1 MEEAESRDTLL
12 GGRVVL
18 HQPRAGFRA
27 AIDPV
32 FLAAAVPA
40 RAGERV
46 LDLGAGTGAA
56 ALCLAARV
64 PGCRVTG
71 LDIQADLV
79 RLLCRNAAAG
89 GLADRVEGHAGDI
102 ADPPAAIAQGMFD
115 HVMTNPPYF
124 EAARHTPA
132 AGPGK
137 ALARTEGAAGLGAW
151 IGAGL
156 DRLRGRGS
164 LTLVHRAER
173 LDAVLAALGGRAG
186 AVTVFP
192 LWPKAGRA
200 AKLVV
205 VQARKGLATPM
216 RLAAGLVLHETD
228 GAYTAAAQAVLRG
241 GAALDLQSNGT
252 I

>member
-1 MEEAESRDTLL
+1 MREAESCDTLL

-40 RAGERV
+40 RAGDRV

-71 LDIQADLV
+71 LDIQGDLV
-79 RLLCRNAAAG
+79 GLLRRNAAAG
-89 GLADRVEGHAGDI
+89 GLTDRVDAVVGDVI
-102 ADPPAAIAQGMFD
+102 DPPAAIAQGMFD

-132 AGPGK
+132 AGRGK
-137 ALARTEGAAGLGAW
+137 ALARTEGPAGLEAW

-156 DRLRGRGS
+156 ERLRGRGS
-164 LTLVHRAER
+164 LTLIHRAER
-173 LDAVLAALGGRAG
+173 LDAVLAALAGRAG
-186 AVTVFP
+186 AVAVFP
-192 LWPKAGRA
+192 LWPKAGRG

-216 RLAAGLVLHETD
+216 RLAAGLVLHEPD
-228 GAYTAAAQAVLRG
+228 GAYTAAAEAVLRG
-241 GAALDLQSNGT
+241 GGVLDLQPTGT